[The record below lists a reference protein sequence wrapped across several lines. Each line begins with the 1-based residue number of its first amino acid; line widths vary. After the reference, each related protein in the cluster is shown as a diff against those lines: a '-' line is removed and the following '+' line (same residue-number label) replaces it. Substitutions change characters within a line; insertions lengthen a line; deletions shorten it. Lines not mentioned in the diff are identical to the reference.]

1 MSGDRAGCGV
11 TASQGMLVHEAVLAG
26 ESGATASG
34 LASRLGTSV
43 SAVTQLVDG
52 LVEADILE
60 RRGDPDDRRRT
71 RIDLTPHG
79 RELYALFDA
88 ARLARAETLFKDLD
102 DDQVLALVE
111 LLSKATH
118 ER

>member
-1 MSGDRAGCGV
+1 MSRDRPGCGV

-26 ESGATASG
+26 ESAPRRAVWRPGSAP
-34 LASRLGTSV
+34 V